1 MPPTSSGL
9 VSAPE
14 VHFFVT
20 RRPGLRI
27 LGSEDS
33 FTDRCAWDCV
43 DALDDLA
50 RRQFGAIHS
59 RVNHG
64 IEKSLNVIRFNSF
77 KCFFNFY
84 ETLVNHIHGGL
95 KILPL
100 HLLPEH

>member
-1 MPPTSSGL
+1 MLGANDAAFTPAARDHGGVTRLASGSSQNSLRDVHAANVFWAGL
-9 VSAPE
+9 VPHE
-14 VHFFVT
+14 DHFFAT

-64 IEKSLNVIRFNSF
+64 IEKS
-77 KCFFNFY
+77 
-84 ETLVNHIHGGL
+84 
-95 KILPL
+95 
-100 HLLPEH
+100 